1 MSDSESLTTTF
12 NKETHNDDPFT
23 WHTLLQGPKGQPN
36 QIDCDTARERVT
48 YTGARADMSLDW
60 SDRDLL
66 EQLDSTDS
74 AAIFLQIEDY
84 LIDELKSAQAFPE
97 VLDLRS

>member
-1 MSDSESLTTTF
+1 M
-12 NKETHNDDPFT
+12 
-23 WHTLLQGPKGQPN
+23 
-36 QIDCDTARERVT
+36 T

-74 AAIFLQIEDY
+74 GAIFLQIEHY
-84 LIDELKSAQAFPE
+84 LIDELKSARRHFPKCWT
-97 VLDLRS
+97 